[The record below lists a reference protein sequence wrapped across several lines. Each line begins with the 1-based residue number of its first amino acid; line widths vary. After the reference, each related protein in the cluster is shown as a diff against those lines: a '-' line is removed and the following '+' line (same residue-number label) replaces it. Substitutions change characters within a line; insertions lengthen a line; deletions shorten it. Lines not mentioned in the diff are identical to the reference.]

1 MLSKI
6 LFVIEV
12 VALIAAPVGYLKL
25 REYRAEQFFDKGNAA
40 LQAGDWGQAYAYYQE
55 AARRD
60 NDAVKASVAC
70 RLTLCKDFGLGVA
83 PAAQIENCPLHGD
96 AFSDCLVASK
106 VSAKLVFEAA
116 KQRLADV
123 GSTDLIIWVATTYL
137 NGSSSQSRYNAVYTN
152 NYLTVPQDYD
162 EAAAWYRMAAVRG
175 RLDAQ
180 RQLIAMAYRQ
190 QWEPS
195 PEELPSA
202 WLLNMKDMLM
212 ARILLGRRIA
222 AGDESLAQ
230 DSESI
235 NWLLDAANDGN
246 AAAQACIGIKLA
258 EGESLLLSQETETSY
273 LLAVAKQGNEQAKQ
287 ALIDRVTEMTQS
299 DLDEYP
305 HVIAWVEALAQL
317 EDQAAQCCLGVLS
330 AKRLW
335 KNGTPEDQLT
345 YLRQGAEAGNA
356 DAQFTLGIRYQVG
369 DGVERDRKVA
379 AEWFQKAANQDHAR
393 AQYELSECYKMGWG
407 VPQSRELER
416 KWLRE
421 SAKNGDKDAKRRLE
435 WSPLFR

>member
-1 MLSKI
+1 MFSKV
-6 LFVIEV
+6 LFGLEV
-12 VALIAAPVGYLKL
+12 MALIAAPFGYLML
-25 REYRAEQFFDKGNAA
+25 REYRAEQFFKAGETA
-40 LQAGDWGQAYAYYQE
+40 LREGDWNQAYTCYQE

-60 NDAVKASVAC
+60 NEKLTNAVAC

-137 NGSSSQSRYNAVYTN
+137 NGSSSQSRYNAAYTN
-152 NYLTVPQDYD
+152 NYLTVPRSYK

-212 ARILLGRRIA
+212 ARILLDRRIA
-222 AGDESLAQ
+222 AGDESLA
-230 DSESI
+230 EH
-235 NWLLDAANDGN
+235 
-246 AAAQACIGIKLA
+246 
-258 EGESLLLSQETETSY
+258 QEAT
-273 LLAVAKQGNEQAKQ
+273 
-287 ALIDRVTEMTQS
+287 D
-299 DLDEYP
+299 
-305 HVIAWVEALAQL
+305 
-317 EDQAAQCCLGVLS
+317 
-330 AKRLW
+330 
-335 KNGTPEDQLT
+335 
-345 YLRQGAEAGNA
+345 
-356 DAQFTLGIRYQVG
+356 
-369 DGVERDRKVA
+369 
-379 AEWFQKAANQDHAR
+379 
-393 AQYELSECYKMGWG
+393 
-407 VPQSRELER
+407 
-416 KWLRE
+416 
-421 SAKNGDKDAKRRLE
+421 
-435 WSPLFR
+435 